1 MDAMH
6 FDLVHEVGN
15 RARWKTANVMTR
27 ASAAFMADEISAIG
41 GVLGVQVNA
50 RTGSVTATF
59 ESAAAKQA
67 VARYLVSL
75 ETNPVI
81 LRRPKS
87 DPLVEISRADM
98 PQAARRAAGLFDKA
112 GRIWTR
118 AVCTMPVVQAAREPK
133 SFQSR
138 DSEDQDA
145 ALDFTPLVRWVTVR
159 PLMPLIVNGINAILG
174 AIPYV
179 IDGIKALFKGKLT
192 VEVLDAAAITV
203 SLLRRD
209 FRTAGIVIL
218 LLGIGDMLERYTRK
232 KSLRSLADQLS
243 VHIDKVWV
251 RRGEAAVEIPF
262 AELGEQDVVVVRTG
276 NTIPVDGTVVA
287 GDAAVNQATMT
298 GEPLPVHRT
307 AGGSVFAGTVV
318 EDGEID
324 IAPTQTGQGTRLNQ
338 IIQFIENSEQ
348 TKASIQ
354 GRAERLADAIVPF
367 NFLLFFLV
375 LATTRNFAR
384 ASAVLM
390 VDYSCALRLATPL
403 AILSAMKE
411 GVSRGVLVKGGRF
424 LEALSEVDT
433 VVFDKT
439 GTLTQASPKLTDVV
453 PVDGRISQKEML
465 TLAACL
471 EEHFPHPVSRAVVA
485 AAREQG
491 LEHAVEAHDANVE
504 YVVAHGICSSV
515 DGEKIII
522 GSRHFVEEDEGVDV
536 SGGLAEVDRLASQ
549 GKTVLYMAH
558 GGRLMGLIGIADPL
572 RPESCEV
579 IAKLRASGIKRVVML
594 TGDEEK
600 TARNVA
606 RILGVDDYRS
616 QVLPTDE
623 ACYSDQRKKQGAKVL
638 MVGDGINDSPALS
651 AAYVGATLREGSAI
665 AQEVADVVFA
675 NNTLSDIPYAIELG
689 RAAMRK
695 INQNFRVSVGLNT
708 CFLGGGLLGILP
720 PATGAVL
727 HNATTIGVCA
737 NALRSPTGRSPE
749 KINWFS
755 RTLEVLSA
763 PESVN

>member
-1 MDAMH
+1 MR
-6 FDLVHEVGN
+6 FVLVHEVGN
-15 RARWKTANVMTR
+15 RVRWRTANTMTI
-27 ASAAFMADEISAIG
+27 ASAAFIADEIAAIEG
-41 GVLGVQVNA
+41 IEGVKVSS
-50 RTGSVTATF
+50 RTGSVIATV
-59 ESAAAKQA
+59 ATLRAKKA
-67 VARYLVSL
+67 LADYLASL
-75 ETNPVI
+75 EKNPVI
-81 LRRPKS
+81 LRRPQGS
-87 DPLVEISRADM
+87 EQVSVATGDM
-98 PQAARRAAGLFDKA
+98 PVEVRRAQSLFERV
-112 GRIWTR
+112 GRILTR
-118 AVCTMPVVQAAREPK
+118 AVRTMPVVEAAKHPMQLQGREPEGDEA
-133 SFQSR
+133 R
-138 DSEDQDA
+138 
-145 ALDFTPLVRWVTVR
+145 LDFTPVVRWVAVR
-159 PLMPLIVNGINAILG
+159 PLMPIVVNCFNAILG

-179 IDGIKALFKGKLT
+179 IDGFKALLKGKLT

-209 FRTAGIVIL
+209 WRTAGIVIL

-232 KSLRSLADQLS
+232 KSLKSLADQLS
-243 VHIDKVWV
+243 VQVDRIWIRK
-251 RRGEAAVEIPF
+251 GEGAVEIPMT
-262 AELGEQDVVVVRTG
+262 ELGEKDVVVVRTG
-276 NTIPVDGTVVA
+276 NTIPVDGVVVA

-307 AGGSVFAGTVV
+307 VGGSVFAGTVV

-338 IIQFIENSEQ
+338 IIKFIENSEQ
-348 TKASIQ
+348 TKATIQ
-354 GRAERLADAIVPF
+354 GKAERLADAIVPL
-367 NFLLFFLV
+367 NFALFFLV

-411 GVSRGVLVKGGRF
+411 GVSNGVLVKGGRF

-439 GTLTQASPKLTDVV
+439 GTLTQASPKLTDVI
-453 PVDGRISQKEML
+453 PVDGKTSREDML

-485 AAREQG
+485 AAKAQG

-515 DGEKIII
+515 DGHKVII

-536 SGGLAEVDRLASQ
+536 AFAMPEVEKLAAE
-549 GKTVLYMAH
+549 GKTVLYMAY
-558 GGRLMGLIGIADPL
+558 GGILMGLIGIADPL
-572 RPESCEV
+572 RPEAREV
-579 IAKLRASGIKRVVML
+579 IAALRARGIKRIVML

-600 TARNVA
+600 TACNVA

-616 QVLPTDE
+616 QVLPTDKASYIE
-623 ACYSDQRKKQGAKVL
+623 QIKKQGAKVL

-665 AQEVADVVFA
+665 AQEVADVVFT
-675 NNTLSDIPYAIELG
+675 NNTLHDLPYAIDLG
-689 RAAMRK
+689 RAAMGK
-695 INQNFRVSVGLNT
+695 INQNFRMSVGLNT
-708 CFLGGGLLGILP
+708 CFLGGGLIGVLP

-727 HNATTIGVCA
+727 HNMTTLGVCV
-737 NALRSPTGRSPE
+737 NALRSPTGRAVE
-749 KINWFS
+749 KRNWVADAID
-755 RTLEVLSA
+755 VLSA
-763 PESVN
+763 PDEE